1 MLTQFLLSSLS
12 SCSVPYAYFIP
23 YANGTIIRTI
33 RVHIGDRIGSPGK
46 NGTYWK
52 LIEGRLVVIF
62 MQSYFRDPSKYPRA

>member
-1 MLTQFLLSSLS
+1 MSSTTERLAS
-12 SCSVPYAYFIP
+12 YSNYVFVAIVQGCKLMICSYKYV
-23 YANGTIIRTI
+23 
-33 RVHIGDRIGSPGK
+33 IGSPGK

>member
-1 MLTQFLLSSLS
+1 MGMPIENEEVLYNLTQKERFK
-12 SCSVPYAYFIP
+12 
-23 YANGTIIRTI
+23 
-33 RVHIGDRIGSPGK
+33 GSPGK